1 MSVRKLILA
10 ISVFA
15 FIGGSVSTSALAGEV
30 KKVPLTKEEIT
41 VLQQHS
47 GAQIQALLKG
57 DDAAIESF
65 AAEKGIDAV
74 KLKVALESFSDDTRS
89 TLLSVSL
96 AELDA
101 IIAGQMDS
109 GDIILTALATLGI
122 LVLVA
127 MLGA

>member
-1 MSVRKLILA
+1 MSIKKLLLA
-10 ISVFA
+10 VSVFA
-15 FIGGSVSTSALAGEV
+15 LIGGAVSTSSVAGEV

-47 GAQIQALLKG
+47 GRQIQDLLKG

-74 KLKVALESFSDDTRS
+74 KLKVALESFSDDKRS
-89 TLLSVSL
+89 TLLSVSP

-101 IIAGQMDS
+101 VIAGEMTS

-122 LVLVA
+122 LVLIAVVA
-127 MLGA
+127 A